1 MFNGFQVHT
10 WLVCKNAVGDFA
22 FTPNPAPWFVD
33 LEPPVAGRVF
43 DGLDFMPEV
52 DFTPS
57 PNVYVGNWRW
67 FYDRET
73 RITK

>member
-1 MFNGFQVHT
+1 MDRRGRAGVDFQSRQHA
-10 WLVCKNAVGDFA
+10 LADVGRD
-22 FTPNPAPWFVD
+22 D
-33 LEPPVAGRVF
+33 LGRVF